1 MAKQDDE
8 LLPFKTY
15 SAGHLFFLAK
25 QAYERTTGTKS
36 DREPGKSDAIVAI
49 VFAASSLEAFINE
62 LADWATEMPEIM
74 KNPEIVQSFASVM
87 REVEDSRGSI
97 RLKFMLTK
105 LIFSGN
111 TYKKDEQPFQ
121 DLTLLFMVRDALVH
135 LKPQDEFKTAPDGQ
149 KVRVMTPKVLK
160 ALPKNILAKFDETVA
175 ADWKSMISTQAV
187 AKWACNTAA
196 KMVHSVI
203 ATLPESQFKKF
214 AIDGFGIAFQ
224 PVK

>member
-8 LLPFKTY
+8 LLPYKNY

-25 QAYERTTGTKS
+25 QAYERTISTES
-36 DREPGKSDAIVAI
+36 DREPGKSDAIVAV

-62 LADWATEMPEIM
+62 LADWATYMPDVMEH
-74 KNPEIVQSFASVM
+74 PESVQSFASLM
-87 REVEDSRGSI
+87 REVENLRGSI

-105 LIFSGN
+105 LVFSGS

-121 DLTLLFMVRDALVH
+121 DLSLLFMVRDALVH
-135 LKPQDEFKTAPDGQ
+135 LKPQDEFKTAPDGK
-149 KVRVMTPKVLK
+149 KVRVMKPKVLK
-160 ALPKNILAKFDETVA
+160 ALPKNILAKFDETIA

-196 KMVHSVI
+196 KMVHSVL
-203 ATLPESQFKKF
+203 ATLPESHFKK
-214 AIDGFGIAFQ
+214 IVSEGFVIAFQ
-224 PVK
+224 SVK